1 MQTFITENENET
13 ADLGERLAKTL
24 KGGTVVAFFGGL
36 GMGKTAFTRGIA
48 KGVGAPR
55 SVSSPTFAIV
65 NDYGGEPH
73 LYHFDMYRVESWDDL
88 YSSGFFEYYE
98 SGGVLAVEWS
108 ENIENAL
115 PENTIRI
122 VFKRGKTDDQRI
134 ITIEGGEEI

>member
-1 MQTFITENENET
+1 MQTFITETENET
-13 ADLGERLAKTL
+13 SALGERLAKTL

-48 KGVGAPR
+48 KGVGATR

-115 PENTIRI
+115 PENTIR
-122 VFKRGKTDDQRI
+122 VVLGRGKTDNQRI